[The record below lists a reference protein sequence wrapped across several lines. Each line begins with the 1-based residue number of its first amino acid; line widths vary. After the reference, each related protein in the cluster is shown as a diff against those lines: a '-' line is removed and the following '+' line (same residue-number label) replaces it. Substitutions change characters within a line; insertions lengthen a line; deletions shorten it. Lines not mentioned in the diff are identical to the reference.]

1 MIFKATFLTKL
12 MNLKSNGEKIEVLS
26 RLNEWLNDNIQ
37 YFLEDGEI
45 YKFEEIDRIQSDL
58 YSRAE
63 QIMVERRKKINE
75 RYFRSLKNMLVS
87 RENTYEMKN

>member
-1 MIFKATFLTKL
+1 

>member
-1 MIFKATFLTKL
+1 

-45 YKFEEIDRIQSDL
+45 YKFEEIDRIQSYL

>member
-1 MIFKATFLTKL
+1 
-12 MNLKSNGEKIEVLS
+12 VLS

>member
-1 MIFKATFLTKL
+1 

-37 YFLEDGEI
+37 LFLENGKI

-63 QIMVERRKKINE
+63 EIMVGRRKKINE
-75 RYFRSLKNMLVS
+75 RYFRSLKNMIVS
-87 RENTYEMKN
+87 KENTYEMKN